1 MNIVLAGSYAD
12 DMYICC
18 CDDIIMSTRVTSAAS
33 KRAKATLIELL
44 FPRQQAKQRYSHLQ
58 LRMAY
63 LQKVH
68 TIHPDKQR
76 SSSSIRDEAAH
87 ENFVQLQNAWE
98 AYNKSSRM
106 FRQSGHAKRYDDEE
120 DNNDFIMFG
129 VGCSF
134 SDSPEERKLRD
145 EIMDQACRGWL
156 PSGALSH
163 SDGEIEAKSPQPQQ
177 SSTKLS
183 DDEMFMH
190 KQTSEESTSS
200 TNIQT
205 KQSKKYLVQNVENYR
220 NRLRTT
226 RGVRRKSDRMELDD

>member
-1 MNIVLAGSYAD
+1 
-12 DMYICC
+12 
-18 CDDIIMSTRVTSAAS
+18 MSTRVTSAAS

-44 FPRQQAKQRYSHLQ
+44 FPRQQAKRYSHLQ

-87 ENFVQLQNAWE
+87 GKFVQLQNAWE
-98 AYNKSSRM
+98 AYNTSARM
-106 FRQSGHAKRYDDEE
+106 FRQPGHAKRHDNEE
-120 DNNDFIMFG
+120 DNNDFTMFG

-163 SDGEIEAKSPQPQQ
+163 SDGEIEAKSPQQ
-177 SSTKLS
+177 SCTKLS
-183 DDEMFMH
+183 DDEMFTEQ
-190 KQTSEESTSS
+190 QTSEESTSRN
-200 TNIQT
+200 NIHH

-220 NRLRTT
+220 NRIRKT
-226 RGVRRKSDRMELDD
+226 R